1 MHVCVIVRRGRESPL
16 RSAVDLRFRR
26 GLKIMKNQPRGVENQ
41 RKPEAGRVLGALGA
55 VLGIFGALW
64 WELLAKLG
72 QIGRKM
78 IEVGARMAS
87 SLVLD
92 GP

>member
-1 MHVCVIVRRGRESPL
+1 
-16 RSAVDLRFRR
+16 
-26 GLKIMKNQPRGVENQ
+26 MKNQPRGFENQ

-78 IEVGARMAS
+78 IEVGARTAS
-87 SLVLD
+87 SRVLMGHGGAKRGHD
-92 GP
+92 FWGSSGRILEGF

>member
-1 MHVCVIVRRGRESPL
+1 M

-87 SLVLD
+87 SFVLD

>member
-41 RKPEAGRVLGALGA
+41 RKPEAGRILGALGA

-87 SLVLD
+87 SRVLD

>member
-16 RSAVDLRFRR
+16 RSAVDLRFRT

-72 QIGRKM
+72 RRWAQDDRGWCQ
-78 IEVGARMAS
+78 
-87 SLVLD
+87 D
-92 GP
+92 GVKPCPR

>member
-78 IEVGARMAS
+78 IEVGARIAS
-87 SLVLD
+87 SRVLD

>member
-87 SLVLD
+87 SRVLD

>member
-26 GLKIMKNQPRGVENQ
+26 GLKIRKNQPRGVENQ
-41 RKPEAGRVLGALGA
+41 RKSEARRVLGALGA

-87 SLVLD
+87 SRVLD

>member
-1 MHVCVIVRRGRESPL
+1 MHVCIIVRRGRESPL
-16 RSAVDLRFRR
+16 RSAVDLRFRK
-26 GLKIMKNQPRGVENQ
+26 GFKIMKNQPRGVENQ

-55 VLGIFGALW
+55 ILGIFGALW

-72 QIGRKM
+72 RKM

-87 SLVLD
+87 SRALD

>member
-41 RKPEAGRVLGALGA
+41 RKPEAGRVLGGLGA
-55 VLGIFGALW
+55 VLGHHRVLENVSGFL
-64 WELLAKLG
+64 
-72 QIGRKM
+72 
-78 IEVGARMAS
+78 VVTS
-87 SLVLD
+87 SY
-92 GP
+92 

>member
-1 MHVCVIVRRGRESPL
+1 MVS
-16 RSAVDLRFRR
+16 
-26 GLKIMKNQPRGVENQ
+26 
-41 RKPEAGRVLGALGA
+41 GALGA

-87 SLVLD
+87 SRVLD

>member
-1 MHVCVIVRRGRESPL
+1 M

-87 SLVLD
+87 SRVLD

>member
-26 GLKIMKNQPRGVENQ
+26 GLKIMKNQPRRVENQ
-41 RKPEAGRVLGALGA
+41 RKPEAGMVLGALGA

-87 SLVLD
+87 SRVLD

>member
-26 GLKIMKNQPRGVENQ
+26 GLKIKKNQPRGVENQ

-87 SLVLD
+87 SRVLD

>member
-16 RSAVDLRFRR
+16 RSAVDVRFRR

-78 IEVGARMAS
+78 IEAVARMAS
-87 SLVLD
+87 SRVLD
-92 GP
+92 GS

>member
-1 MHVCVIVRRGRESPL
+1 MHVCVIVRKGRKSPL

-26 GLKIMKNQPRGVENQ
+26 GSKIMKNYVSTIKEN
-41 RKPEAGRVLGALGA
+41 RRLEGSWALL
-55 VLGIFGALW
+55 VRFLVSLVRFGGNFSRSW
-64 WELLAKLG
+64 GED
-72 QIGRKM
+72 GRKM

-87 SLVLD
+87 RRVLD

>member
-78 IEVGARMAS
+78 IEVVARMAS
-87 SLVLD
+87 SRVLD
-92 GP
+92 GS